1 MRRTYVFVTA
11 MALLIL
17 ALLIGPVFAQG
28 WGRGYG
34 RGGGMGM
41 GRGMGRGMGMGPGM
55 YGRQGGGFGGW
66 WNKVNPQTPEQ
77 KALVSKV
84 TDLHNRIRTAN
95 QELYILRTQN
105 ASADKINQKL
115 NQINALRTELQAVT
129 TSNQGLLQQ
138 MGLPLG
144 FGVCNGQGPGAR
156 LGCPF
161 AAYGA
166 GTVPNGNC
174 ALCPN
179 PGANC
184 ATCPFYLN
192 GTCPGC
198 AYAKT
203 GNTVN
208 NANRA
213 KNGTPLK
220 GGGLGLRNGTGPNPN
235 CPLK

>member
-11 MALLIL
+11 MILVIL
-17 ALLIGPVFAQG
+17 ALLIGPVLAQG

-55 YGRQGGGFGGW
+55 YGRQGGGYGGW
-66 WNKVNPQTPEQ
+66 WNNVNPQTPEQ
-77 KALVSKV
+77 KTLVSKV

-105 ASADKINQKL
+105 ASADKINKKL
-115 NQINALRTELQAVT
+115 NQINVLRTEMQAVT
-129 TSNQGLLQQ
+129 TSNRGMLQQ

-144 FGVCNGQGPGAR
+144 YGVCNGQGPGA
-156 LGCPF
+156 
-161 AAYGA
+161 
-166 GTVPNGNC
+166 NC
-174 ALCPN
+174 AI
-179 PGANC
+179 
-184 ATCPFYLN
+184 CPFYLN
-192 GTCPGC
+192 GTYPGC
-198 AYAKT
+198 PYVKT
-203 GNTVN
+203 GNAVN

-213 KNGTPLK
+213 KNGTPFK

-235 CPLK
+235 CPIK